1 MHRKWKP
8 KDEIYTCLSSFTS
21 KLLIMSKRFSMVTMI
36 LALLLLVTAA
46 QSQNKT
52 MKLSTKS
59 GKARE
64 LASKGLTHM
73 MNLEGPQAY
82 EYVKQAVELD
92 PDFTFAQV
100 LMANLSSGSVK
111 KQFSANALKSSANK
125 SEGEKMLVTLLD
137 TGMSEDSRRDVWAR
151 LYTMFP
157 DDKMVGIYY
166 VFTRATPA
174 EQLTIT
180 EQLVK
185 KFPNEA
191 ALYNIMGYLYL
202 QEKKDTTTAKTY
214 FEKYI
219 TMYPEGSNPY
229 DSMGEF
235 YLLTGD
241 MDNSEKYYKLA
252 LEKYPFNSSSRDK
265 LKEINAAKEKA
276 KQTTN

>member
-1 MHRKWKP
+1 
-8 KDEIYTCLSSFTS
+8 
-21 KLLIMSKRFSMVTMI
+21 MSKRFSMVTMI

-252 LEKYPFNSSSRDK
+252 LEKYPFNSSSREK

>member
-252 LEKYPFNSSSRDK
+252 LEKYPFNSSSREK